1 MKCSHRTGREFVPS
15 TSSAGSW
22 RRRSI
27 AETRS
32 DFPKAGELTVLFKI
46 QEGPR
51 YSVQSVEITGNQKV
65 STDVLRRQVQSRKGE
80 PFSPYQVAQ
89 DRANL
94 VATYENLGYRDTA
107 LRYDISYP
115 EPHQVAIHYIIE
127 EGPRSFVENVI
138 VAGLLHTRES
148 SILREVQIK
157 PGDPLSADRLLQ
169 TETNLHNLAVFNRVE
184 VHEMPSFSDPNQRSV
199 IINLEEARRFNLL
212 YGVGYSSYEG
222 VRGTFGVSDSNFLGR
237 ARTLSLGLRAGRQ
250 RQRGTLTYTLFRVL
264 DWKLPTVVSLLAD
277 NEKAIREEVEPRRRV
292 IQGRPFDSFRVQA
305 SAQAER
311 ALSKRESLFFRL
323 NFQNVKITL
332 PPDLA
337 SPLQFFREEER
348 LRLSSIS
355 TSYLNDSRD
364 DPVNPKTGY
373 FLGGE
378 ALLSTKLLG
387 SERQFFRILTQGQY
401 YRQVSDD
408 VIFVTALRLG
418 TIFPFSSDPLLEN
431 PVPISERFFSGGA
444 TSLRG
449 LPQDLAGPLLRD
461 PKTGEIILVD
471 ENGRIDPDGRPVPLG
486 GNALFIA
493 NIELRF
499 PLIRFLSGALF
510 YDTGNVFRSITDFS
524 QAGFSNAIGFGL
536 RANTP
541 VGPLRF
547 DVGYNPSPP
556 TQIGFEEWNFHL
568 TLGHPF

>member
-1 MKCSHRTGREFVPS
+1 M
-15 TSSAGSW
+15 
-22 RRRSI
+22 
-27 AETRS
+27 
-32 DFPKAGELTVLFKI
+32 
-46 QEGPR
+46 
-51 YSVQSVEITGNQKV
+51 
-65 STDVLRRQVQSRKGE
+65 
-80 PFSPYQVAQ
+80 
-89 DRANL
+89 
-94 VATYENLGYRDTA
+94 
-107 LRYDISYP
+107 
-115 EPHQVAIHYIIE
+115 
-127 EGPRSFVENVI
+127 
-138 VAGLLHTRES
+138 
-148 SILREVQIK
+148 
-157 PGDPLSADRLLQ
+157 
-169 TETNLHNLAVFNRVE
+169 
-184 VHEMPSFSDPNQRSV
+184 
-199 IINLEEARRFNLL
+199 
-212 YGVGYSSYEG
+212 
-222 VRGTFGVSDSNFLGR
+222 
-237 ARTLSLGLRAGRQ
+237 
-250 RQRGTLTYTLFRVL
+250 L

-373 FLGGE
+373 LLGGE

-418 TIFPFSSDPLLEN
+418 TIFPFSSDPRLEN

-556 TQIGFEEWNFHL
+556 TQVGFEEWNFHL